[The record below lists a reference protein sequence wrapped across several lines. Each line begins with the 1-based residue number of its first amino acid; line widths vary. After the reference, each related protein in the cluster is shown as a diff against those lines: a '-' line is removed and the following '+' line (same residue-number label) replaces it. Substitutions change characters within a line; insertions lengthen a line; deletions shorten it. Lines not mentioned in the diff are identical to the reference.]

1 MKKTFLLLFIAITTT
16 LFAQNQLSIVK
27 GSFDFLKDQTE
38 VNVQLKFDN
47 TRYQVENFTE
57 EQYLEER
64 KKDVLANPKRGE
76 EAWKKWSNE
85 WMRFK
90 DTEYLK
96 YFIKGANK
104 KSKIAYGNDT
114 KAKYTLIIDAQ
125 WIYAGWHGGF
135 VGQEAKLTSNMKFV
149 ETDNPSNVVLE
160 IRADQILGKPQN
172 KDFVMEYGRIA
183 GAFEATGSRLMG
195 KEYKRAL
202 RK

>member
-1 MKKTFLLLFIAITTT
+1 MKKFFLLLFMAMATIA
-16 LFAQNQLSIVK
+16 FAQNQFKIVQ
-27 GSFDFLKDQTE
+27 GSFDFLKDQSQ
-38 VNVQLKFDN
+38 VNVQLKLDN
-47 TRYQVENFTE
+47 THYQVENFTE
-57 EQYLEER
+57 EQYLERR

-76 EAWKKWSNE
+76 EAWKKWSDE
-85 WMRFK
+85 WTRFK

-96 YFIKGANK
+96 YFTKGANK
-104 KSKIAYGNDT
+104 KSKIVYGNET
-114 KAKYTLIIDAQ
+114 KAKYTLIIDAK
-125 WIYAGWHGGF
+125 WIYAGWHGGLI
-135 VGQEAKLTSNMKFV
+135 GQEAKLTSNMKFV

-160 IRADQILGKPQN
+160 IEADQILGKPQN